1 MILRRVRCECEAAEC
16 ELKDWQERAGVQQLR
31 GWRVEAGAREAGGNG
46 RRVRRARG
54 RVQCGGAGGEA
65 D

>member
-1 MILRRVRCECEAAEC
+1 
-16 ELKDWQERAGVQQLR
+16 VQQLR
-31 GWRVEAGAREAGGNG
+31 GWRVEAGAREAAGQG
-46 RRVRRARG
+46 RGVRWARG